1 MSLKK
6 PRIHIS
12 GISNIDYKS
21 KKEIEKIFN
30 NFKNY
35 TIKPDKKNEPLDP
48 SEIVVYKSQRPKKPN
63 MYNAPLKDVKELDGD
78 SLLYADTYKLR
89 KEMKLKRLE
98 QNVNNK
104 IKNNGLPKVPNSSE
118 KKVINY
124 FKTEQNKQNDETRL
138 KALRRN
144 VHEKLIPHKNI
155 QNIFVSWQK
164 NYLNNNELS
173 VFELHKRIN
182 ELGIPISYNETIGLI
197 SLANKRK
204 TNTLN
209 LDEFKNLFFV
219 DSDDINQTKNFSSI
233 KIPENINSKKIE
245 DDYKKEDERKYKKY
259 INNKIFDN
267 SHYNQLEYLLHIKYS
282 NFLNSMNELNN
293 KENNK
298 KGLCDYE
305 TFKSVLDT
313 LKIPEKYK
321 NVYIAQSIFNEFKED
336 NVDLM
341 NYNNFIER
349 CKNNVIKNDFFEFQN
364 KYLNLISN
372 KLSNNESQRN
382 KYKDILLENDK
393 RTKEYIKNLGP
404 CKSMDKLYNNNKC
417 MTEENNQN
425 IQKNNLHKYKLKN
438 NITIDLPNF
447 NNKRYS
453 TLNTQQNNINGN
465 ESPKNPIINHNSINN
480 NIQNRESFSHY
491 QPSLNFINL
500 LFKDSKSLS
509 ERYHEGVKEF
519 SPNNV
524 MNLKKNKRPDGR
536 SINCRFFE
544 KKEQFPPLFMSYDS
558 KVPGYIDE
566 KGRFERNKVESKY
579 DLDMINQINR
589 KKTEIFDKW
598 NDNIKFQQNVLD
610 VKESLGQINRTKHL
624 FEYEN
629 RNISNNTFN
638 E

>member
-6 PRIHIS
+6 QRIHIS

-35 TIKPDKKNEPLDP
+35 SIKPDKNNEPLDP
-48 SEIVVYKSQRPKKPN
+48 SQIVVYKSQRPKKPN
-63 MYNAPLKDVKELDGD
+63 MYNFSLKDAIELDGD
-78 SLLYADTYKLR
+78 SLLYANTYKMR
-89 KEMKLKRLE
+89 KEIKLKRLE

-104 IKNNGLPKVPNSSE
+104 LKNNGLPKVPNSNE
-118 KKVINY
+118 KKVKNY

-138 KALRRN
+138 KTLRKN
-144 VHEKLIPHKNI
+144 VQEKLIPHKNV

-164 NYLNNNELS
+164 NYLKNNELS
-173 VFELHKRIN
+173 VFELHKKIN

-209 LDEFKNLFFV
+209 LDEFKNLFFD
-219 DSDDINQTKNFSSI
+219 DSEEINQTKNFSSI
-233 KIPENINSKKIE
+233 KIPENIDSKKIE
-245 DDYKKEDERKYKKY
+245 NDYKKEEENKYKKY

-298 KGLCDYE
+298 NGLCDFE

-341 NYNNFIER
+341 NYNSFIER
-349 CKNNVIKNDFFEFQN
+349 CKNNAKKNDFFEFQN
-364 KYLNLISN
+364 KYLNLLSN
-372 KLSNNESQRN
+372 KLSNNESKRN
-382 KYKDILLENDK
+382 KFKDILLENDK

-404 CKSMDKLYNNNKC
+404 CKSMDKIYNNNKC
-417 MTEENNQN
+417 RTEENNLY
-425 IQKNNLHKYKLKN
+425 IKNENPHNKLKN
-438 NITIDLPNF
+438 NISIDFPNF
-447 NNKRYS
+447 NNKKYS
-453 TLNTQQNNINGN
+453 TLNTQQNNNN
-465 ESPKNPIINHNSINN
+465 EKERPEKFTINN
-480 NIQNRESFSHY
+480 NKNNALNRESFNHY

-500 LFKDSKSLS
+500 LFRDNKRFSD
-509 ERYHEGVKEF
+509 RYHEGVKEF

-524 MNLKKNKRPDGR
+524 MNLRKDKRPDGR

-544 KKEQFPPLFMSYDS
+544 KKAQFPPLFMSYDS
-558 KVPGYIDE
+558 KVPGYIGE
-566 KGRFERNKVESKY
+566 KERFERNIIERKY
-579 DLDMINQINR
+579 DLDVIDKINR
-589 KKTEIFDKW
+589 KKTEIYDKW
-598 NDNIKFQQNVLD
+598 NNNIIFQQNVLD

-624 FEYEN
+624 YEYEN
-629 RNISNNTFN
+629 RNIINNTID